1 MSKTNATAAI
11 KFMKWPQSTGLHVK
25 YKKESI
31 YFELKTG

>member
-1 MSKTNATAAI
+1 MSTAAI
-11 KFMKWPQSTGLHVK
+11 KFMRLPQSTALHVK